1 MTPLGI
7 RYEDAYAQAFPFN
20 KLVEGMM
27 QQEMVE
33 ETAEL
38 MLKGLKINLS

>member
-7 RYEDAYAQAFPFN
+7 RYEDAYAQAFPFTN
-20 KLVEGMM
+20 LVEGMM
-27 QQEMVE
+27 QHEMVE

-38 MLKGLKINLS
+38 MWRGIKTRE